1 MTTDRRTFLRTAGAA
16 GAAVVLV
23 PGSLQGRAGTSL
35 PSASAGEPIAPA
47 SRALRMLILGGT
59 GFIGPHHVNYAVARG
74 HRVTV
79 FNRGRQ
85 SEGVP
90 PEVEQLVGDR
100 NGDLRSLEGREWDV
114 VLDLPTTLPRW
125 VRDVGEVLRD
135 RVSHYTFISTIGV
148 NADFARDELGVDGP
162 VQRYQG
168 DADPFSLT
176 QLPPGAYGALK
187 AMSEQE
193 AERQFPG
200 RTLVVRPGLI
210 VGPGD
215 PTDRFSYWPIRM
227 ERGGE
232 VLAPGHP
239 NDPVQF
245 VDARDLAEWTV
256 RMAEDRETG
265 VYNLTGPAMTLTI
278 GETLGAIRGTYSEP
292 MHLTWVPSEF
302 LLGQGVE
309 PWHGAGGPLP
319 LWTPTPQVRA
329 LMRADISPAVAKG
342 LTFRPLADT
351 SRDTLAWH
359 YTRPGDRREAL
370 AAGMAAERGR
380 EILRAWHQGG

>member
-16 GAAVVLV
+16 
-23 PGSLQGRAGTSL
+23 AGVTL
-35 PSASAGEPIAPA
+35 FAPA
-47 SRALRMLILGGT
+47 SIKGDDRSWPSPLSRGERVAPAPRSLRVLILGGT

-74 HRVTV
+74 HRVTI

-85 SEGVP
+85 PEGVP
-90 PEVEQLVGDR
+90 ESVEQLVGDR

-114 VLDLPTTLPRW
+114 VLDLPTTLPAW
-125 VRDVGEVLRD
+125 VRGVGEVLRD

-148 NADFARDELGVDGP
+148 NADFDRDGLGVDGP
-162 VQRYQG
+162 VQQYQG

-187 AMSEQE
+187 AMSEAE

-256 RMAEDRETG
+256 RMAEAGETG
-265 VYNLTGPAMTLTI
+265 VYNLTGPAQTLTI
-278 GETLGAIRGTYSEP
+278 GETLGAVRGTYSEP
-292 MHLTWVPSEF
+292 MHLTWVPSDF

-329 LMRADISPAVAKG
+329 LMRADVSPAVAKG

-359 YTRPGDRREAL
+359 HSRTRERREAL
-370 AAGMAAERGR
+370 AAGMDADRER
-380 EILRAWHQGG
+380 ELLRAWHAAR